1 MKEGKSVDE
10 VLAEFLRLYPKDGVV
25 QLPPNAIRFR
35 NSKGLRS
42 LLTQRSLKLADGPRD
57 DNISKVFIFNRSQF
71 VKRGTT
77 TESTI
82 SNSSHTDSNINSKS
96 SSSKKRRATS
106 NKSDK
111 ASSSKKKKVAT
122 KEEEEDE
129 EEIVYSEE
137 DFPQIDFSDEEEEF
151 TTKRHNTRSRAKLKP
166 TDDESKP
173 IPVSTEKKPT
183 KQVKIAPT
191 KQEITKP
198 TKKTSVAKG
207 NKTLDSFF
215 KKPATDKQESS
226 TIINKVIEE
235 IDTEELILTDSEE
248 SNDST
253 PHNAPKPYPSKQPST
268 PHQFKPPAKPTNPL
282 PSSPQKFIVPPRN
295 SSNPSPKKIDS
306 KLSTA
311 ELLSQFTFNKEVS
324 QSPFSPTK
332 NMTNKRTST
341 QK

>member
-10 VLAEFLRLYPKDGVV
+10 VLAEFLRLYPKDGIV
-25 QLPPNAIRFR
+25 QLPPNAIHFR

-82 SNSSHTDSNINSKS
+82 SNSSHTDSNTNSKS

-111 ASSSKKKKVAT
+111 ASSSKKKKVA
-122 KEEEEDE
+122 KEEEDE
-129 EEIVYSEE
+129 EEIVYSEEE

-151 TTKRHNTRSRAKLKP
+151 TTTKLHNTRSRAKLKP
-166 TDDESKP
+166 TDESKP

-183 KQVKIAPT
+183 KQLKIAPT

-253 PHNAPKPYPSKQPST
+253 PHNAKSSLSKQPST
-268 PHQFKPPAKPTNPL
+268 AHQFKPPAKPTNPL